1 MAKGVFARITFATRL
16 GLEKKNAPEGA
27 SLLTYWRSGR
37 LTHPNSLNSTML
49 YFSCDSFNF
58 IGNLL

>member
-1 MAKGVFARITFATRL
+1 MAKGLFARITFATRL

-37 LTHPNSLNSTML
+37 PTHPNPANSNELQLALKVIENT
-49 YFSCDSFNF
+49 
-58 IGNLL
+58 